1 MPAKTSCK
9 DGLKMFEETLN
20 RLRQILEERPE
31 MNAND
36 IDPLTLLEANKDI
49 SSLGEYKKVRENAH
63 KAL

>member
-1 MPAKTSCK
+1 
-9 DGLKMFEETLN
+9 MFEETLN